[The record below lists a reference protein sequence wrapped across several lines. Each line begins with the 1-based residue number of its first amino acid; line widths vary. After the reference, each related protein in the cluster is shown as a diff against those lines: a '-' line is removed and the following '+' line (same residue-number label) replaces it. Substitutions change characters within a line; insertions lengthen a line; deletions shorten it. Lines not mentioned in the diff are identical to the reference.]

1 MKINSC
7 SLQDLQIFGCLS
19 QVLVIYVEQHMI
31 QCQRSGVIEDVAS
44 LGLDG
49 PLEKPKATIMPNA
62 TINSFPPKTA
72 NHVLVRRAL
81 RVVVFVHGFQGHHLD
96 LWLVRNQW
104 LLIDTGAEFLMSRIN
119 EDKTTGDFKE
129 LRERLADEVSSF
141 LNIKFSSARYW
152 SNAKERKNARL
163 IALHFR
169 S

>member
-1 MKINSC
+1 MKINSR
-7 SLQDLQIFGCLS
+7 SLQDLQIFGSLS
-19 QVLVIYVEQHMI
+19 QVPVIYVEQHMI

-96 LWLVRNQW
+96 FWLVRNKW
-104 LLIDTGAEFLMSRIN
+104 L
-119 EDKTTGDFKE
+119 
-129 LRERLADEVSSF
+129 
-141 LNIKFSSARYW
+141 
-152 SNAKERKNARL
+152 
-163 IALHFR
+163 
-169 S
+169 